1 MRRQMALPSSSG
13 LVPMVAESLRA
24 LARSLRRGTIRAVAI
39 VAMLVAYAATS
50 LGTIGTSALGIVGV
64 SGAALV
70 GTATPAEARR
80 RYRRRG
86 RRGYRR
92 RWRRGYYYPYYRRR
106 RRRYR
111 PGIYFR
117 F

>member
-13 LVPMVAESLRA
+13 LVPMTVDRVRA
-24 LARSLRRGTIRAVAI
+24 LGHSLRRGAIRTVAI
-39 VAMLVAYAATS
+39 AAMLMAYAVTS
-50 LGTIGTSALGIVGV
+50 LGTIGTSALGIVGI

-70 GTATPAEARR
+70 GTATPAEA
-80 RYRRRG
+80 YRR
-86 RRGYRR
+86 
-92 RWRRGYYYPYYRRR
+92 RRGYYRRRYHRGYYRGYYRRR
-106 RRRYR
+106 RRWRG